1 MNNLKIVVLQNND
14 FVFYIDNYFLKMLA
28 VIELGGNQF
37 TVKKGDVIDVKKLDK
52 EVSSTFD
59 VEALLVSDDDW
70 KETKV
75 WTPFVSGSKVELKV
89 LEQFKWE
96 KVRVFKMKSKKRYM
110 RNNWFRA
117 RLTKLEVISIA

>member
-1 MNNLKIVVLQNND
+1 
-14 FVFYIDNYFLKMLA
+14 MLA

-37 TVKKGDVIDVKKLDK
+37 TVKQGDIIDVKKLDK
-52 EVSSTFD
+52 EINASFD
-59 VEALLVSDDDW
+59 VSAMLVSDEEG

-75 WTPFVSGSKVELKV
+75 GTPFVEGSKVVLKV
-89 LEQFKWE
+89 LDQFKGK

-110 RNNWFRA
+110 RNNGFRA

>member
-1 MNNLKIVVLQNND
+1 MKLKNYCFAEQYFNL
-14 FVFYIDNYFLKMLA
+14 FTNYFLKMLA
-28 VIELGGNQF
+28 VIELWGNKF
-37 TVKKGDVIDVKKLDK
+37 TVKQWDIIDVKKLDK
-52 EVSSTFD
+52 EINASFD
-59 VEALLVSDDDW
+59 VSAMLVSDEEG

-75 WTPFVSGSKVELKV
+75 WTPFVEGSKVVLKV
-89 LEQFKWE
+89 LDQFKWK